1 MKYVATLHF
10 FTHTTTTSTTTTAAN
25 ATAPAHAANT
35 TTTFNVSVF
44 NVLYFFS
51 QRKMNG
57 LLTML

>member
-1 MKYVATLHF
+1 MKSVTAPHF
-10 FTHTTTTSTTTTAAN
+10 FIHTTATAAI
-25 ATAPAHAANT
+25 A
-35 TTTFNVSVF
+35 TFNVSVF